1 MDTKNLTDLNPAT
14 LAALAKTSADA
25 AKATRSE
32 LEPGDYIVDTIV
44 TLVLGAEVKVLEDQT
59 GVSTPQ
65 KAKPWGII
73 HLLLTELNKLREAAG
88 LAGIDLAKV
97 VAMAE
102 AVDAGLIPRHHSTWV
117 DVELG
122 ELVSWETKV
131 YPTDSDDTLVF
142 HVMFKRLPPGTVL
155 QPLPKFLQ
163 QNGF

>member
-14 LAALAKTSADA
+14 LAALAKTAADA

-32 LEPGDYIVDTIV
+32 LAPGDYVVDTIL
-44 TLVLGAEVKVLEDQT
+44 TLVLGAEVKVLEDQE

-102 AVDAGLIPRHHSTWV
+102 AVNKDVATKAQKEADEAMQALKEPTKSDRKGAVKVKGDA
-117 DVELG
+117 
-122 ELVSWETKV
+122 K
-131 YPTDSDDTLVF
+131 
-142 HVMFKRLPPGTVL
+142 LPA
-155 QPLPKFLQ
+155 
-163 QNGF
+163 

>member
-1 MDTKNLTDLNPAT
+1 MDTKNLTDLAPAT
-14 LAALAKTSADA
+14 LAALAKTAADA

-32 LEPGDYIVDTIV
+32 LEVGDHVVDTIL
-44 TLVLGAEVKVLEDQT
+44 TLVLGAKVKVLEDQE

-102 AVDAGLIPRHHSTWV
+102 AVDKKVASNAQKEANKAMAALKEP
-117 DVELG
+117 
-122 ELVSWETKV
+122 TKSARKGAV
-131 YPTDSDDTLVF
+131 
-142 HVMFKRLPPGTVL
+142 TVKG
-155 QPLPKFLQ
+155 QAAVPA
-163 QNGF
+163 